1 MMMMMMWYLTQVSD
15 NTPIQVSVPVPETG
29 SLLSCLNLLTLIKML
44 LRFHNDTQPVLFDFE
59 VIWTFCDRFLQQMW
73 NTLVLNPTL
82 FFWPKILVSKVF
94 FFFFFRVLF
103 QLSLSSYISSYSIC
117 DTCYLFIYLFILPLS
132 CVGLY
137 NFGCYPGMPS
147 WKYTSVHL
155 SIPSLSNSHH
165 VLCLPWHFCH
175 YKTIGG

>member
-1 MMMMMMWYLTQVSD
+1 MRADIRATRGQNVEMWEFHPFTCESVMMVMMWYLTQVSD

-59 VIWTFCDRFLQQMW
+59 VIWSFCDRFLQQMW

-94 FFFFFRVLF
+94 FFLEFFSNYHYHHIYDLTAYV
-103 QLSLSSYISSYSIC
+103 IHVIYS
-117 DTCYLFIYLFILPLS
+117 FIYLF
-132 CVGLY
+132 Y
-137 NFGCYPGMPS
+137 
-147 WKYTSVHL
+147 
-155 SIPSLSNSHH
+155 
-165 VLCLPWHFCH
+165 H
-175 YKTIGG
+175 YLV